1 MVSNHYDV
9 LVVGGG
15 ISGTALFYEL
25 ARYSDIERIAL
36 LEKYPACATLNSK
49 GTSNSQTIHCGD
61 IETNYTFQKAKSVK
75 KSADMIVK
83 YGIMHGY
90 ENKFMFAH
98 QKMVIGVGEA
108 ESAGIRERFEKF
120 KELYTSLEI
129 FEKDRIKRI
138 EPMVVQAAD
147 GNDRKEELVAMG
159 VSGGEYTTV
168 DFEQMS
174 NSLVKHAKDESKGAD
189 VFFDAWVD
197 EIKKDGDRYLVKTR
211 DGRKFSANYVVVNAG
226 AHSLYLAHKM
236 GHGLNFSCLPI
247 AGSFYM
253 SKKHLLNGKVYTVQN
268 PKLPFAA
275 IHGDPD
281 ILADGLTRFGP
292 TALVLPK
299 LERYHGNASVIDF
312 IKILRLDKSVMKV
325 FLTLLSDS
333 DIRNYVLKNFA
344 FEIPFINKILFVKD
358 ARKIVPSLGLDDI
371 CYANN
376 FGGVRPQVIDKE
388 KKELMLGEAS
398 IDTSEGIV
406 FNMTPSPGATS
417 CLANACRDAKKACKF
432 LGKRFYEDKFNAELV
447 N

>member
-1 MVSNHYDV
+1 MSNHYDV

-25 ARYSDIERIAL
+25 ARYTDIERIAL

-61 IETNYTFQKAKSVK
+61 IETNYTFEKAKSVK

-83 YGIMHGY
+83 YALMHGY

-98 QKMVIGVGEA
+98 QKMVIGVGEV

-120 KELYTSLEI
+120 KELYTGLEI

-138 EPMVVQAAD
+138 EPMVVQAAN
-147 GNDRKEELVAMG
+147 GGDRKEEIVAMG
-159 VSGGEYTTV
+159 VVGGEYTTV

-174 NSLVKHAKDESKGAD
+174 NSLVKHAKEESKTTD
-189 VFFDAWVD
+189 IFFDAWVD
-197 EIKKDGDRYLVKTR
+197 EIKKDGERYLVKTR

-226 AHSLYLAHKM
+226 AHSLYLAHNM

-299 LERYHGNASVIDF
+299 LERYRGNSTVVDF
-312 IKILRLDKSVMKV
+312 IKTLRLDTNVAKV
-325 FLTLLSDS
+325 LLGLFGDS
-333 DIRNYVLKNFA
+333 DIRDYVIRNFA
-344 FEIPFINKILFVKD
+344 YEVPIVNKILFVEA
-358 ARKIVPSLGLDDI
+358 ARKIVPSLGNDDVY
-371 CYANN
+371 YARN
-376 FGGVRPQVIDKE
+376 FGGVRPQVIDK
-388 KKELMLGEAS
+388 KGRELMLGEAS
-398 IDTSEGIV
+398 INTGEGIV

-417 CLANACRDAKKACKF
+417 CLANGFRDARRACEFLDRKF
-432 LGKRFYEDKFNAELV
+432 NEDRFNAELV
-447 N
+447 D

>member
-1 MVSNHYDV
+1 MSNHYDV

-25 ARYSDIERIAL
+25 ACYTDIERIAL

-49 GTSNSQTIHCGD
+49 ATSNSQTIHCGD
-61 IETNYTFQKAKSVK
+61 IETNYTFQKAQSVK
-75 KSADMIVK
+75 KSADMIVR
-83 YGIMHGY
+83 YALMHGY

-98 QKMVIGVGEA
+98 QKMVVGVGDI
-108 ESAGIRERFEKF
+108 ESAQIEARFEKF

-129 FEKDRIKRI
+129 FQKDRLKRI
-138 EPMVVQAAD
+138 EPLIVQAAD
-147 GNDRKEELVAMG
+147 GGERKERVVAMG

-168 DFEQMS
+168 DFERMS
-174 NSLVKHAKDESKGAD
+174 NSLIKHAKEQGKTTDI
-189 VFFDAWVD
+189 FFDAWVH
-197 EIKKDGDRYLVKTR
+197 EIKKQGERYLIKTR

-275 IHGDPD
+275 IHADPD
-281 ILADGLTRFGP
+281 ILAGGLTRFGP

-299 LERYHGNASVIDF
+299 LERYRGNASVVDF
-312 IKILRLDKSVMKV
+312 IKTLRLDNSVMKV
-325 FLTLLSDS
+325 FLNLLKDS
-333 DIRNYVLKNFA
+333 DIRNYVIKNFA
-344 FEIPFINKILFVKD
+344 FEIPLINKILFVKD
-358 ARKIVPSLGLDDI
+358 ARKIVPSLRLEDI

-376 FGGVRPQVIDKE
+376 FGGVRPQVIDKD

-398 IDTSEGIV
+398 INTGEGII

-417 CLANACRDAKKACKF
+417 CLANACRDAKSVCGF
-432 LGKRFYEDKFNAELV
+432 LGKKFNEDRFSAELLG
-447 N
+447 

>member
-1 MVSNHYDV
+1 MSNHYDV

-25 ARYSDIERIAL
+25 ARYTDIERIAL

-61 IETNYTFQKAKSVK
+61 IETNYTFEKAKSVK

-83 YGIMHGY
+83 YALMHGY

-98 QKMVIGVGEA
+98 QKMVIGVGDTESEA
-108 ESAGIRERFEKF
+108 IRARFEKF

-129 FEKDRIKRI
+129 FDKEKLKQI
-138 EPMVVQAAD
+138 EPMVVRGID
-147 GNDRKEELVAMG
+147 GNDRKEQIVAMG
-159 VSGGEYTTV
+159 VGGGEYTTV

-174 NSLVKHAKDESKGAD
+174 NSLIKHAKEANKTTD
-189 VFFDAWVD
+189 VFFDAWVKS
-197 EIKKDGDRYLVKTR
+197 IKKQGDRYLVKTR
-211 DGRKFSANYVVVNAG
+211 DGRKFNANYVVVNAG
-226 AHSLYLAHKM
+226 AHSLYLAHMM
-236 GHGLNFSCLPI
+236 GLGLEFSCLPI

-253 SKKHLLNGKVYTVQN
+253 SKKRLLRGKVYTVQN

-299 LERYHGNASVIDF
+299 LERYRGNSTVVDF
-312 IKILRLDKSVMKV
+312 VRSLRLDSSVMSV
-325 FLTLLSDS
+325 LTGLFKDG
-333 DIRNYVLKNFA
+333 DIREYVMRNFA
-344 FEIPFINKILFVKD
+344 YEVPMINKILFVKA
-358 ARKIVPSLGLDDI
+358 ARKIVPSLKSDDVY
-371 CYANN
+371 YARN
-376 FGGVRPQVIDKE
+376 FGGVRPQVIDK
-388 KKELMLGEAS
+388 KSKELMLGEAS
-398 IDTSEGIV
+398 INTGDGII

-417 CLANACRDAKKACKF
+417 CLANGFRDARRACEF
-432 LGKRFYEDKFNAELV
+432 LGRKFNEDRFNAELV
-447 N
+447 D

>member
-1 MVSNHYDV
+1 M
-9 LVVGGG
+9 VVGGG

-25 ARYSDIERIAL
+25 ARYTDIERIAL

-61 IETNYTFQKAKSVK
+61 IETNYTFEKAKSVK

-83 YGIMHGY
+83 YALMHGY

-98 QKMVIGVGEA
+98 QKMVIGVGEV

-120 KELYTSLEI
+120 KELYTGLEI

-138 EPMVVQAAD
+138 EPMVVQAAN
-147 GNDRKEELVAMG
+147 GGDRKEEIVAMG
-159 VSGGEYTTV
+159 VVGGEYTTV

-174 NSLVKHAKDESKGAD
+174 NSLVKHAKEESKTTD
-189 VFFDAWVD
+189 IFFDAWVD
-197 EIKKDGDRYLVKTR
+197 EIKKDGERYLVKTR

-226 AHSLYLAHKM
+226 AHSLYLAHNM

-299 LERYHGNASVIDF
+299 LERYRGNSTVVDF
-312 IKILRLDKSVMKV
+312 IKTLRLDTNVAKV
-325 FLTLLSDS
+325 LLGLFGDS
-333 DIRNYVLKNFA
+333 DIRDYVIRNFA
-344 FEIPFINKILFVKD
+344 YEVPIVNKILFVEA
-358 ARKIVPSLGLDDI
+358 ARKIVPSLGNDDVY
-371 CYANN
+371 YARN
-376 FGGVRPQVIDKE
+376 FGGVRPQVIDK
-388 KKELMLGEAS
+388 KGRELMLGEAS
-398 IDTSEGIV
+398 INTGEGIV

-417 CLANACRDAKKACKF
+417 CLANGFRDARRACEFLDRKF
-432 LGKRFYEDKFNAELV
+432 NEDRFNAELV
-447 N
+447 D